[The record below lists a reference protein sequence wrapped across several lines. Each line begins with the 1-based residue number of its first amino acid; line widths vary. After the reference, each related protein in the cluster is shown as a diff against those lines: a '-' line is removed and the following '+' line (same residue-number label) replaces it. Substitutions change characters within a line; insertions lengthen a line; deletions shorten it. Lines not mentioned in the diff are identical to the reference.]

1 MLLEILLTIPY
12 GQTMTYGDIAKQI
25 ANQKG
30 IAKMSA
36 QAVDGTIGHNPISL
50 IVPCHRVIGANRK
63 LTRYAGSIE
72 KKCIFETGKVEN
84 PQDIFP
90 CGLVYEFP

>member
-1 MLLEILLTIPY
+1 MLWEILLTIPY

-36 QAVDGTIGHNPISL
+36 QAVL
-50 IVPCHRVIGANRK
+50 RK
-63 LTRYAGSIE
+63 N
-72 KKCIFETGKVEN
+72 IFVETGKVEN
-84 PQDIFP
+84 PQDIFL
-90 CGLVYEFP
+90 CGLIYEFP